1 MIDYEERAIKCFE
14 GLEFVPY
21 KPETF
26 SRKKREYVEQFQQI
40 AGEVTDVKQ
49 FLALMLKSHELFLNL
64 VEVNIV
70 LFSLQLRIITNQ
82 QCHKSC
88 TFFQDKLETLD
99 SIQRNQLNWDKDLR
113 DNLNKQ
119 TETSQTLNTVLTEQ
133 LSLNNVRDKMVQNL
147 EGIVTDLHKTLG
159 TVQET
164 RTEEA
169 NITASCKTIVHSF
182 SLRDPF
188 FW

>member
-26 SRKKREYVEQFQQI
+26 SRKKREYVEQF
-40 AGEVTDVKQ
+40 
-49 FLALMLKSHELFLNL
+49 H
-64 VEVNIV
+64 
-70 LFSLQLRIITNQ
+70 Q
-82 QCHKSC
+82 QCHKTC

-147 EGIVTDLHKTLG
+147 EGIVSDLHKTLG